1 MGVWGAGNFE
11 NDVATDIVASLHEQ
25 VRSEVDAFMEADER
39 GGDVDDVEV
48 IVALG
53 ARCSGP
59 VPDRATVAAWKQK
72 APRVRRRPTRG
83 VRSGPSR
90 GASGRHRA
98 DPRGA
103 GATRERVTNTSRV
116 ESLATDRARLG
127 IVEEVEGDGSGGRAR
142 ADEADFEL
150 RVRAGELR
158 VVLPVVPTQSFS
170 WVPWTPST
178 VMATV
183 CPPAAA
189 PSAVRARMET
199 RMVR

>member
-72 APRVRRRPTRG
+72 VLRVFDADRRE
-83 VRSGPSR
+83 VYDQD
-90 GASGRHRA
+90 HRA
-98 DPRGA
+98 ARRA
-103 GATRERVTNTSRV
+103 VIEQT
-116 ESLATDRARLG
+116 LA
-127 IVEEVEGDGSGGRAR
+127 
-142 ADEADFEL
+142 EL
-150 RVRAGELR
+150 EQLASE
-158 VVLPVVPTQSFS
+158 
-170 WVPWTPST
+170 
-178 VMATV
+178 
-183 CPPAAA
+183 
-189 PSAVRARMET
+189 
-199 RMVR
+199 